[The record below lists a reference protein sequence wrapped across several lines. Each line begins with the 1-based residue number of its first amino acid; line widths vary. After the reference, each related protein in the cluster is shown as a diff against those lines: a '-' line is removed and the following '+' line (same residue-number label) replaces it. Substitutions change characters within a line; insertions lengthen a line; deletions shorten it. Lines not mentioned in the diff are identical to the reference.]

1 MMETTQ
7 NCERGD
13 GVKRWIILTMIVLAV
28 AAATMAWIYLPIPSP
43 QQDVVSAA
51 ELGLLLLDGDDG
63 ISVLGVLDKSL
74 AEQAG
79 IEPGDVLMRINETS
93 LTTVE
98 MLDSLLMNGGGDTFV
113 LELQR
118 GKNVFSVEISLASIV
133 Y

>member
-1 MMETTQ
+1 M
-7 NCERGD
+7 
-13 GVKRWIILTMIVLAV
+13 KRWIILIMIVLAV
-28 AAATMAWIYLPIPSP
+28 AAAAMAWIYLPIPSP

-51 ELGLLLLDGDDG
+51 DLGLLLLDGDDG

-79 IEPGDVLMRINETS
+79 IDPGDVLTRINETS

-98 MLDSLLMNGGGDTFV
+98 MLDNLLMNGSADTFV

-118 GKNVFSVEISLASIV
+118 GKNVFFVEISLASIV